1 MHDHNFFLTKKD
13 KKNKTLLLQSFILIA
28 IFMAVEIIGGLLTNS
43 LALLSDAFH
52 MASDSIALL
61 LSLIAF
67 KLSDKP
73 ADSTH
78 TYGYERYEVIA
89 ALINGLALVLLSIWI
104 IYEAILRFVHPIEI
118 NAPIMIGVS
127 LVGLIINAIVMFKM
141 LKGDTDNLNMRGA
154 LLHVMG
160 DLAGSAGAVIAGI
173 LIFFFG
179 WNFVDPAISIILSA
193 IIGYNGFNLTK
204 DSVKI
209 LAQRAPLNIDEVIS
223 ALEKQ
228 FAIQVKDFHIWSMT
242 STSYIVSFEMIGQV
256 DLDQVKSFLTQFNI
270 HHATIEQKNY

>member
-13 KKNKTLLLQSFILIA
+13 RKNKTLLLQSFILIA
-28 IFMAVEIIGGLLTNS
+28 IFMTVEIIGGLLTNS

-89 ALINGLALVLLSIWI
+89 ALINGLALVFLSIWI

-242 STSYIVSFEMIGQV
+242 STSYIVSFEMIGQA

-270 HHATIEQKNY
+270 HHATIEQKND

>member
-13 KKNKTLLLQSFILIA
+13 RKNKTLLLQSFILIA

-73 ADSTH
+73 ADSRH
-78 TYGYERYEVIA
+78 TYGYERYEVIS
-89 ALINGLALVLLSIWI
+89 ALINGLALVFLSIWI
-104 IYEAILRFVHPIEI
+104 IYEAILRFVNPIEI

-127 LVGLIINAIVMFKM
+127 IIGLIINAIVMFKI
-141 LKGDTDNLNMRGA
+141 LNGDTDNLNMRGA
-154 LLHVMG
+154 LLHVIG

-179 WNFVDPAISIILSA
+179 WNFIDPAISIILSA

-204 DSVKI
+204 ESVKI
-209 LAQRAPLNIDEVIS
+209 LAQCAPLDIDEVIS
-223 ALEKQ
+223 ALENQ

-242 STSYIVSFEMIGQV
+242 STSYIVSFEMIGQA
-256 DLDQVKSFLTQFNI
+256 DLSQIKSFLTQFDI
-270 HHATIEQKNY
+270 HHATIEQKND

>member
-1 MHDHNFFLTKKD
+1 
-13 KKNKTLLLQSFILIA
+13 
-28 IFMAVEIIGGLLTNS
+28 MAVEIIGGLLTNS

-179 WNFVDPAISIILSA
+179 WNFVDPAISIVLSA
-193 IIGYNGFNLTK
+193 IIGYNGFNLAK

-242 STSYIVSFEMIGQV
+242 STSYIVSFEMIGQA

-270 HHATIEQKNY
+270 HHATIEQKND

>member
-1 MHDHNFFLTKKD
+1 
-13 KKNKTLLLQSFILIA
+13 
-28 IFMAVEIIGGLLTNS
+28 MAVEIIGGLLTNS

-179 WNFVDPAISIILSA
+179 WNFVDPAISIVLSA
-193 IIGYNGFNLTK
+193 IIGYNGFNLAK

-209 LAQRAPLNIDEVIS
+209 LTQRAPLNIDEVIS
-223 ALEKQ
+223 ALENQ

-242 STSYIVSFEMIGQV
+242 STSYIVSFEMIGQA
-256 DLDQVKSFLTQFNI
+256 DLHQIKSFLTQFNI
-270 HHATIEQKNY
+270 HHATIEQKKD

>member
-141 LKGDTDNLNMRGA
+141 LKGDTNNLNMRGA

-179 WNFVDPAISIILSA
+179 WNFVDPAISIVLSA
-193 IIGYNGFNLTK
+193 IIGYNGFNLAK

-228 FAIQVKDFHIWSMT
+228 FEIKVKDFHIWSMT
-242 STSYIVSFEMIGQV
+242 STSYIVSFEMIGQA
-256 DLDQVKSFLTQFNI
+256 DLHQIKSFLTQFNI
-270 HHATIEQKNY
+270 HHATIEQKDD